1 MLEQMIQHLWYQ
13 LGILFLSF
21 LNFLIL
27 IIIIISILIFFS
39 DSESKHLS
47 PVWNLKWTDK
57 DRASSTG
64 EEDEME
70 VLMSISSDGRITQ
83 WMIRKGF
90 ESSGKLNFLVLY
102 YIL

>member
-1 MLEQMIQHLWYQ
+1 MAIV
-13 LGILFLSF
+13 
-21 LNFLIL
+21 
-27 IIIIISILIFFS
+27 S
-39 DSESKHLS
+39 DTDSKHLS

-90 ESSGKLNFLVLY
+90 ESAGKPNFNLI
-102 YIL
+102 ILISHLKK

>member
-1 MLEQMIQHLWYQ
+1 
-13 LGILFLSF
+13 
-21 LNFLIL
+21 
-27 IIIIISILIFFS
+27 
-39 DSESKHLS
+39 LS

-90 ESSGKLNFLVLY
+90 ESSGKLIFFVLY

>member
-1 MLEQMIQHLWYQ
+1 
-13 LGILFLSF
+13 
-21 LNFLIL
+21 
-27 IIIIISILIFFS
+27 
-39 DSESKHLS
+39 
-47 PVWNLKWTDK
+47 LKWTDK

-90 ESSGKLNFLVLY
+90 ESSGRFFSFLLY
-102 YIL
+102 FIIIIINKNE